1 MKALIRKE
9 LNLAIRHNAEAMAA
23 LLFFIIAGTLFA
35 FGIGPAPTRLTA
47 IAPSI
52 IWVTAFLAALLPL
65 ERLFST
71 DFDDGTLDLL
81 LLSGLPTYE
90 IAIAK
95 AATHWLT
102 TGLPLLIIT
111 VPLSIMLR
119 LQDRALPCLL
129 LSLLPGTLIFSL
141 LGTFAS
147 ALTIGARRNAALL
160 PLITLPLMIPCLI
173 FGTAAATSTHPNA
186 ALYLIF
192 ALLLLALPLSPWGTA
207 LALRA
212 AAE

>member
-9 LNLAIRHNAEAMAA
+9 LRLVVRHNAEAMAG
-23 LLFFIIAGTLFA
+23 LLFFIIVGTLFA
-35 FGIGPAPTRLTA
+35 FSIGPAPARLAA
-47 IAPSI
+47 IAPGV

-65 ERLFST
+65 ERLFGP
-71 DFDDGTLDLL
+71 DFEDGTLDLL
-81 LLSGLPTYE
+81 LLSGQPTYE

-102 TGLPLLIIT
+102 TGLPLLVIT
-111 VPLSIMLR
+111 IPLSIMLH
-119 LQDRALPCLL
+119 LPGQARPSLL

-141 LGTFAS
+141 LGTFAAS
-147 ALTIGARRNAALL
+147 LTIGARRGAVLM

-173 FGTAAATSTHPNA
+173 FGTAATTSPHPQA

-207 LALRA
+207 LALCA